1 MLHVFPRFLPVACFR
16 ALFTSCL
23 FTRAW
28 NRLYAFALGSLYSHN
43 KTLCFSFSC
52 SEGKTTVNIID
63 PAFESKIR
71 AKVAD
76 VFPFMKDTDVS
87 EHYKMI
93 EQVLEDEKM
102 VK

>member
-1 MLHVFPRFLPVACFR
+1 MF
-16 ALFTSCL
+16 S
-23 FTRAW
+23 RAW
-28 NRLYAFALGSLYSHN
+28 SRLYVFAFDFTTQSQQN
-43 KTLCFSFSC
+43 FFICMCFSSLH
-52 SEGKTTVNIID
+52 SEGRTTINIID

-76 VFPFMKDTDVS
+76 VFPFMKDADVS

-102 VK
+102 VN

>member
-1 MLHVFPRFLPVACFR
+1 MLHVFPRFEPVVYFRFCF
-16 ALFTSCL
+16 
-23 FTRAW
+23 
-28 NRLYAFALGSLYSHN
+28 HN
-43 KTLCFSFSC
+43 TVTTKPFFFSFSR
-52 SEGKTTVNIID
+52 SEGRTTINIID

-102 VK
+102 VN

>member
-1 MLHVFPRFLPVACFR
+1 MFSRAFYRLTVFPRSEPVVCFHFLGF
-16 ALFTSCL
+16 
-23 FTRAW
+23 
-28 NRLYAFALGSLYSHN
+28 LYFFYSHQ
-43 KTLCFSFSC
+43 TLLHEYVVFLFSR
-52 SEGKTTVNIID
+52 SEGGTTINIID

-76 VFPFMKDTDVS
+76 VFKDIDVN

-102 VK
+102 VSLI

>member
-1 MLHVFPRFLPVACFR
+1 MF
-16 ALFTSCL
+16 S
-23 FTRAW
+23 RAW
-28 NRLYAFALGSLYSHN
+28 SRLYAFAFVFSHSHN
-43 KTLCFSFSC
+43 KTPCFSFSL
-52 SEGKTTVNIID
+52 SEGRTTINIID

-76 VFPFMKDTDVS
+76 VFPFMKDKDVS

-102 VK
+102 VNLINVFLWLCLDVWQSDSVLS

>member
-1 MLHVFPRFLPVACFR
+1 MSSRAFYRLHVFAHFLPVAC
-16 ALFTSCL
+16 LP
-23 FTRAW
+23 
-28 NRLYAFALGSLYSHN
+28 ALGTGCMLSLWVSLYSHN

-76 VFPFMKDTDVS
+76 VFPFMKDKDVS

>member
-1 MLHVFPRFLPVACFR
+1 MFFH
-16 ALFTSCL
+16 ALG
-23 FTRAW
+23 
-28 NRLYAFALGSLYSHN
+28 RLYTFAFVFTTQSQQN
-43 KTLCFSFSC
+43 PIFSFSR
-52 SEGKTTVNIID
+52 SEGRTTINIID

-102 VK
+102 VNLKLAFLFYHN

>member
-1 MLHVFPRFLPVACFR
+1 MFFPRLELVVFFGFWFHNTVTNKAACV
-16 ALFTSCL
+16 
-23 FTRAW
+23 
-28 NRLYAFALGSLYSHN
+28 
-43 KTLCFSFSC
+43 SFSR
-52 SEGKTTVNIID
+52 SEGRTSINIID

-76 VFPFMKDTDVS
+76 VFPFMKDKDVS

-102 VK
+102 VNQRFFRAVSRSARAAQRL

>member
-1 MLHVFPRFLPVACFR
+1 MLWLLVSQHI
-16 ALFTSCL
+16 
-23 FTRAW
+23 
-28 NRLYAFALGSLYSHN
+28 HN
-43 KTLCFSFSC
+43 KASCVSFSR
-52 SEGKTTVNIID
+52 SEGRTSINIIE

-76 VFPFMKDTDVS
+76 VFPFMKDKDVS

-102 VK
+102 VNQRFFVPYLEVPEPHSVFKILLV